1 MLWVSRS
8 ILEYRQRFALAII
21 CHLFDLRINFPE
33 LVHHHS
39 LSNHSIMKNG
49 DSEAK
54 RKAGKDERNS
64 ESGTT
69 RREQG
74 AGADIQE

>member
-1 MLWVSRS
+1 
-8 ILEYRQRFALAII
+8 
-21 CHLFDLRINFPE
+21 
-33 LVHHHS
+33 
-39 LSNHSIMKNG
+39 MKNG